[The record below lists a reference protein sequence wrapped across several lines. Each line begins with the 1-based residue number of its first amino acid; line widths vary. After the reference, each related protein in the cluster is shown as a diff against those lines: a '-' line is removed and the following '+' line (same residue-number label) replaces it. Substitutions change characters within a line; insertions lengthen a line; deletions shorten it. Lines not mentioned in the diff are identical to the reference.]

1 MNSRRAGTWL
11 AIVLNA
17 VVAAAG
23 CVVLAHLSRGGS
35 PDIDPPPASDLHA
48 LSESMLVDENAVP
61 PLDGTTWGR
70 IVAVPQGS
78 PTPVNP
84 PGCALFLSQGDA
96 SQKGLAMRSSQ
107 GAAIGVE
114 LAISDQRV
122 DLANL
127 RDTCAYFTLN
137 SPGIRS
143 SVHLERTCIDGLP
156 DGAIST
162 LMHSETTTGGE
173 TVTWDIAMIT
183 GYRRGVLVT
192 AEYTPGPRGGPFDDK
207 LASTLPALF
216 QAQLDRIDAS

>member
-1 MNSRRAGTWL
+1 MKSRWAGTWL

-23 CVVLAHLSRGGS
+23 CVVLAHLSRGGA
-35 PDIDPPPASDLHA
+35 PHIDPPPATDLHF
-48 LSESMLVDENAVP
+48 LSESMLVDENAVAR
-61 PLDGTTWGR
+61 LDGTTWGR

-78 PTPVNP
+78 RTPVNP

-127 RDTCAYFTLN
+127 RDTCAYFSLRFAGHPIERA
-137 SPGIRS
+137 PGAN
-143 SVHLERTCIDGLP
+143 VHRWVG
-156 DGAIST
+156 
-162 LMHSETTTGGE
+162 
-173 TVTWDIAMIT
+173 
-183 GYRRGVLVT
+183 RRGDQHADALRNHNWRGDGELGHRDDHRLSPRRSGHRGIHARPPRWALRRQARVDAARVVPST
-192 AEYTPGPRGGPFDDK
+192 AGPR
-207 LASTLPALF
+207 
-216 QAQLDRIDAS
+216 

>member
-1 MNSRRAGTWL
+1 MNSRRARTWL
-11 AIVLNA
+11 AIVLNTA
-17 VVAAAG
+17 VGAAG
-23 CVVLAHLSRGGS
+23 CVVLAHLSYGG
-35 PDIDPPPASDLHA
+35 PDNNPPPASDLHA
-48 LSESMLVDENAVP
+48 LSESMLVDENGVA
-61 PLDGTTWGR
+61 PLNGTTWGR
-70 IVAVPQGS
+70 IVAAPQGS

-127 RDTCAYFTLN
+127 RDTCAYFSLD

-143 SVHLERTCIDGLP
+143 SVHLERTCVDGLA

-216 QAQLDRIDAS
+216 QAQLDRVDAS

>member
-1 MNSRRAGTWL
+1 MTARRAGVRL
-11 AIVLNA
+11 AMLLNA
-17 VVAAAG
+17 LVAAAG
-23 CVVLAHLSRGGS
+23 CVVLAHVSRADA
-35 PDIDPPPASDLHA
+35 PDADPSTAADLPV

-61 PLDGTTWGR
+61 PLEGTKWGR

-84 PGCALFLSQGDA
+84 PECALFLSQGDA
-96 SQKGLAMRSSQ
+96 SQKALAMRSSQ

-114 LAISDQRV
+114 LAIADQRV

-127 RDTCAYFTLN
+127 VDTCAYFTLN

-143 SVHLERTCIDGLP
+143 SVHVERTPVDGLA

-162 LMHSETTTGGE
+162 LMHSETATGGE
-173 TVTWDIAMIT
+173 TVAWDIAMIT
-183 GYRRGVLVT
+183 GYRRGVLIT
-192 AEYTPGPRGGPFDDK
+192 AEYTPGPRGGPFDKD

-216 QAQLDRIDAS
+216 QAQVDRIDAS